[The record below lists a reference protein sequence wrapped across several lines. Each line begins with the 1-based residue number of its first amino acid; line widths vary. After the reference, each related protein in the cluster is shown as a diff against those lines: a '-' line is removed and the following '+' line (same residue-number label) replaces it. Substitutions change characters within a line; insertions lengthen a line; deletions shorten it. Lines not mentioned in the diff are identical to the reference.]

1 MAITLKANVRW
12 GGVDYAPGA
21 TIPGLTPS
29 DEAGLVS
36 SNRAE
41 WVGTPSTTSNA
52 AVPVMTTTGPGGG
65 VASQWKRS
73 DVNGSIDVPA
83 LSNIAL
89 PAELIRAASG
99 KAVWLWRHSAGSQ
112 PLQNSLWA
120 YVPVGGGY
128 YSGFAYGTWALAG
141 AVVNHL
147 GRQFL
152 GVIGTWRNHLAPGVV
167 KTGAGW
173 ATSALNYAP
182 DGTITRSADAG
193 NTYTDTVTG
202 HTIIMRGLQMSGA
215 GFGVVSID
223 GDWTA
228 ANRLPTFTQADYDA
242 GLCRLSDIGKRYLAQ
257 GASVVVSDYHIPIAE
272 GLTDEPHTV
281 VIEVCGTKRA
291 AQTSTRIYVGGL
303 VGCSSADIE
312 NPLGATR
319 VIGKLRDVQDLRTS
333 SASALLYTPEVEKS
347 LAAGTFEF
355 LGEVHAGETLVA
367 EQMLMDGVAVTLA
380 AGEYKSG
387 TTLVID
393 RVSTIAST
401 DATATPVCEKR
412 ARMIFSALGVCPL
425 VVHQSQKWL
434 VDKNVRNEFPLMLAA
449 GQRALPSGSEQ
460 PNFNS
465 CNLGG
470 NWQSSPSDFMGD
482 AAAQR
487 GNVPAQY
494 AILSSDQHDVVAY
507 ATMLDGGQAVNY
519 WADSVPDLVYLHDRS
534 EDKLDKVYFA
544 SATASTR
551 PTRYAG
557 EVFRGVVGLGTI
569 KRGTKF

>member
-1 MAITLKANVRW
+1 MPTRRNDYGINTEFERDTLRI
-12 GGVDYAPGA
+12 GEIILGDG
-21 TIPGLTPS
+21 S
-29 DEAGLVS
+29 RQLV
-36 SNRAE
+36 
-41 WVGTPSTTSNA
+41 T
-52 AVPVMTTTGPGGG
+52 AVTGPGGG
-65 VASQWKRS
+65 VASRWKRS
-73 DVNGSIDVPA
+73 DVGGSIDVPA
-83 LSNIAL
+83 LANVAF
-89 PAELIRAASG
+89 PAELIRAAAG
-99 KAVWLWRHSAGSQ
+99 QTVWLWRHSAGSQ

-128 YSGFAYGTWALAG
+128 YSGFGYGTWSLAG

-147 GRQFL
+147 GRQFI
-152 GVIGTWRNHLAPGVV
+152 GVVGTWRNHLASGVV
-167 KTGAGW
+167 KSGAGW
-173 ATSALNYAP
+173 ATSTLNYAS
-182 DGTITRSADAG
+182 DGTVTRSADAG

-202 HTIIMRGLQMSGA
+202 HTIIMRSLQMTDA

-228 ANRLPTFTQADYDA
+228 ANRLPIFTQEDYDA
-242 GLCRLSDIGKRYLAQ
+242 GLCRLSDIGKRYIAQ

-272 GLTDEPHTV
+272 GLTDGPHTV
-281 VIEVCGTKRA
+281 VIEVCGTKRS

-303 VGCSSADIE
+303 IGCSSADIGQ
-312 NPLGATR
+312 PLGATR

-333 SASALLYTPEVEKS
+333 SASALIYTPEVEKA

-355 LGEVHAGETLVA
+355 LGEVHAAETLVA
-367 EQMLMDGVAVTLA
+367 ERMMMDGVAVTLA
-380 AGEYKSG
+380 AGEYKPG

-401 DATATPVCEKR
+401 DATTTPVCEKR
-412 ARMIFSALGVCPL
+412 SRMTFSALGVCPL

-434 VDKNVRNEFPLMLAA
+434 VDKIVRNEFPLMLVA
-449 GQRALPSGSEQ
+449 GQRALPSSTEQ
-460 PNFNS
+460 PNFNQ

-470 NWQSSPSDFMGD
+470 VWQSVPSDFTGD

-494 AILSSDQHDVVAY
+494 AILSSNQHDVVAY

-544 SATASTR
+544 SSTASTLAK
-551 PTRYAG
+551 RYAG
-557 EVFRGVVGLGTI
+557 EVFRGVVGIGTI
-569 KRGTKF
+569 KLGANF